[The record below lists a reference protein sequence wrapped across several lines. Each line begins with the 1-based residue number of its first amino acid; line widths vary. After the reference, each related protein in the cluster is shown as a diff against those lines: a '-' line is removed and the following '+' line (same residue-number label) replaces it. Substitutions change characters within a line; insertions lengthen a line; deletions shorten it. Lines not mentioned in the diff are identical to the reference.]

1 MAARRRGVGGGK
13 SARAGERPRSFGAGG
28 RERRGGLV
36 VGSGRARWRGA
47 RGRAIRSEKAR
58 VCLRFRF
65 FFCFFS
71 LFPLSTFFPL
81 DEMGERKGLGEVE
94 YEVKR
99 GLAPALERKNKI
111 NGVILIGWPL
121 GDGGGRDKPSP
132 STSSD
137 GFGIGC
143 RFAFALLCLVGR
155 FG

>member
-1 MAARRRGVGGGK
+1 MGGN
-13 SARAGERPRSFGAGG
+13 RH
-28 RERRGGLV
+28 
-36 VGSGRARWRGA
+36 GRARGLDHLAPGEGSGGEDWWWGAAEPGGGVHGGEQFDRRKRGFA
-47 RGRAIRSEKAR
+47 CGFVS
-58 VCLRFRF
+58 